1 MRLRFRESVK
11 RNNYLFLIARS
22 PKTGPI
28 ARSGKTYI
36 SGTKDCNN
44 TSVCILM
51 MVIANP
57 IQFTIVKAVP
67 FTDGAA
73 RWATSVEKSG
83 ESAMTTIPQKMRN
96 AMTTG

>member
-1 MRLRFRESVK
+1 
-11 RNNYLFLIARS
+11 
-22 PKTGPI
+22 
-28 ARSGKTYI
+28 
-36 SGTKDCNN
+36 
-44 TSVCILM
+44 M